1 MATALGGVRL
11 RPAVARFNDG
21 DDMLITLLILL
32 GLGILAYGFALVR
45 AALAKRATPTVEAL
59 ALGAVVSFFDAL
71 GIGCFAPTTAWLRF
85 RKMVPDRLI
94 PPTLLVGLTAQAMV
108 QSIIYMSFVEVDW
121 VLLVGCVIAN
131 VLGGLLGAPLV
142 VRARVW
148 IVQLVVAIGLVL
160 AAGAYTMTNLDLI
173 PAGGTATGVSP
184 LLTIVAI
191 SVNFVLGVLMN
202 FGVGNYAPMLV
213 MFGLMGMNPR
223 SSFPVMATGAS
234 LMGVG
239 ASVKHI
245 QIGQVDLRICL
256 GLAIGGIPAVL
267 VAAFIV
273 KEMPIVWLRWMVI
286 AVVLYTACVLMIAA
300 LRGRRDHKAESAT
313 APLAAD
319 LQA

>member
-1 MATALGGVRL
+1 
-11 RPAVARFNDG
+11 
-21 DDMLITLLILL
+21 MLIAILVPL
-32 GLGILAYGFALVR
+32 GLGILVYLFALIR
-45 AALAKRATPTVEAL
+45 AALAKRAVPTLEAL
-59 ALGAVVSFFDAL
+59 ALGAVVSFFDTL

-85 RKMVPDRLI
+85 RKLVPDRLI

-108 QSIIYMSFVEVDW
+108 QSIIYMSIVAVDW
-121 VLLVGCVIAN
+121 ALLVGCVLAN

-142 VRARVW
+142 VKARVW

-160 AAGAYTMTNLDLI
+160 AAIAYTMTNLDLI

-184 LLTIVAI
+184 LLTVVAI
-191 SVNFVLGVLMN
+191 VVNFVLGVLMN

-245 QIGQVDLRICL
+245 GVGQVDLRICL

-273 KEMPIVWLRWMVI
+273 KSMPVFWLRWMVI
-286 AVVLYTACVLMIAA
+286 AVVLYTATVLLIAA
-300 LRGRRDHKAESAT
+300 LRGRRAHKAEAAT
-313 APLAAD
+313 AAVALP
-319 LQA
+319 